1 MNDTKIE
8 HDIKI
13 KVQVEVTLEDLKLL
27 KNMTTIGI
35 PNKYAPSSNP
45 IHRLHFVIQNGQW
58 WAWSTD
64 SYILA
69 LTKFHTNVNY
79 KVRTD
84 DSVNRINAVCDNLV
98 ASVSVTDFAQ
108 DVTDIN
114 KYYKKEDINGN
125 AYLEFDGYA
134 KKLPPKTKPFEDMD
148 IVVGGRNDI
157 TIDFVN
163 IKIENAP
170 TYSVLNRGDVVK
182 KARDMFLE
190 FSKDVPG
197 ALEPDKRRP
206 ITHIQYSPTHLK
218 KVMNFLTFNRDDH
231 FTYMYNYDGVFA
243 DAVLFEKTCSGTDT
257 ATEKF
262 AWIMPQRSE
271 HDIQEEE

>member
-13 KVQVEVTLEDLKLL
+13 KVQVKVTLEDLKLL

-35 PNKYAPSSNP
+35 PNKYAQSVNP
-45 IHRLHFVIQNGQW
+45 VHRLHFVVKNGLW
-58 WAWSTD
+58 YAWTTD

-69 LTKFHTNVNY
+69 LTNFTTNVNY
-79 KVRTD
+79 KVRSD
-84 DSVNRINAVCDNLV
+84 HSVNRISGVCDNLV
-98 ASVSVTDFAQ
+98 ASVDINDFAK

-114 KYYKKEDINGN
+114 KHYKKEDINGYT
-125 AYLEFDGYA
+125 YLEFEGHA
-134 KKLPPKTKPFEDMD
+134 KKLPPIKKPYEDMD
-148 IVVGGRNDI
+148 IIVGGINDY
-157 TIDFVN
+157 TIDWVN
-163 IKIENAP
+163 INIENAP
-170 TYSVLNRGDVVK
+170 TYSILNRGDVVER
-182 KARDMFLE
+182 ARNMYTLFI
-190 FSKDVPG
+190 KDVPG
-197 ALEPDKRRP
+197 ALDPDRRRP

-218 KVMNFLTFNRDDH
+218 KVMNYLTFNRDDH

-243 DAVLFEKTCSGTDT
+243 DAVLFEKTCSGSDS
-257 ATEKF
+257 ATSKH